1 MKEPKLS
8 HTLNKPSLYP
18 VAILAGGLATRL
30 HPVTKTIPKALI
42 DINGEPF
49 IAHQLRLLKNNG
61 IERVV
66 MCVGFLGE
74 DIEAYVG
81 NGARFGLSI
90 SYSYDATEKGKL
102 LGTGGAL
109 KKALPY
115 LDENFFVIYGDSYLP
130 CNYAAVQQAYIQQQR
145 LSLMTVFH
153 NQGLWDKSNVKYVD
167 QQIVIYDKKSTD
179 PELKYIDY
187 GLGIFNQTA
196 FDHIPENTPYDLAD
210 LYQALLRQGQLSA
223 FEINQRFY
231 EIGSFTGITE
241 ICHFL
246 NEETT

>member
-1 MKEPKLS
+1 MS

-18 VAILAGGLATRL
+18 AAILAGGLATRL
-30 HPVTKTIPKALI
+30 RPVTETIPKALI

-74 DIEAYVG
+74 AIEAFVG
-81 NGARFGLSI
+81 NGAHFGLSV
-90 SYSYDATEKGKL
+90 SYSYDAPENGKL
-102 LGTGGAL
+102 LGTGGAI

-115 LDENFFVIYGDSYLP
+115 LDENFFIIYGDSYLP
-130 CNYAAVQQAYIQQQR
+130 CNYAAVQKAYIEQQR

-167 QQIVIYDKKSTD
+167 HRIIIYDKKSTD

-196 FDHIPENTPYDLAD
+196 FNQLSENTPYDLAD
-210 LYQALLRQGQLSA
+210 LYQEMLREGQLAA
-223 FEINQRFY
+223 FEVNQRFY

-246 NEETT
+246 KEETT